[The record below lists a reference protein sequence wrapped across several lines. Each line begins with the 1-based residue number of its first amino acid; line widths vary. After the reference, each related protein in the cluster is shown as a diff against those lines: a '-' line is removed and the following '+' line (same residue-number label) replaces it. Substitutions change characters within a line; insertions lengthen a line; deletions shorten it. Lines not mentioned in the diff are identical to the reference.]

1 MEKKN
6 ITLKQIAEK
15 VGVSATT
22 VHRVLSNK
30 GGCSEVLKEKILK
43 IAEEE
48 GYSVNYVASSLRKR
62 TVHIALLFTKSDESF
77 RYYLQEML
85 EGYKAYK
92 KVINQ
97 FNIVFDE
104 YFYSGTE
111 NGEESYLS
119 QLKKFEQD
127 IPVHYDGLL
136 IFGLLNSEKVSSV
149 LNRLIGKGVSIVV
162 LEKEIISLE
171 GSMIVKPDDC
181 IAGGMAGDL
190 LVKMTGNNGTIVV
203 FEQDL
208 PNKDLN
214 GEAFQEELRR
224 LGSNIQ
230 ICRYPLSIQQEQ
242 GKYMKQIL
250 EKTSELKGIYITS
263 ARHTAA
269 YLKSCEEFSRMGI
282 AVVGSE
288 IFDETYEALQE
299 NRLDAVIDKRP
310 YDIGYKALQFL
321 FDKVIKYQN
330 LPECYR
336 VVPRVILRSN
346 SDEYFKRKENR
357 NGKRKCT
364 E

>member
-1 MEKKN
+1 MGEKN

-97 FNIVFDE
+97 FNIMFDE

-171 GSMIVKPDDC
+171 GSMLVEPNDC

-214 GEAFQEELRR
+214 GQAFQEGLRR
-224 LGSNIQ
+224 LGISV
-230 ICRYPLSIQQEQ
+230 YVESI
-242 GKYMKQIL
+242 
-250 EKTSELKGIYITS
+250 
-263 ARHTAA
+263 
-269 YLKSCEEFSRMGI
+269 
-282 AVVGSE
+282 
-288 IFDETYEALQE
+288 
-299 NRLDAVIDKRP
+299 
-310 YDIGYKALQFL
+310 
-321 FDKVIKYQN
+321 
-330 LPECYR
+330 
-336 VVPRVILRSN
+336 
-346 SDEYFKRKENR
+346 
-357 NGKRKCT
+357 
-364 E
+364 